1 MYFSD
6 PGGDSGPSLYTV
18 DVWGRSQ
25 QKIPTETFA
34 SDPAWSPLRA

>member
-18 DVWGRSQ
+18 DVWGRSN
-25 QKIPTETFA
+25 QKIATETFA
-34 SDPAWSPLRA
+34 SDPAWSPLRG